1 MTEAG
6 NITQQQCL
14 YTPVSPEWP
23 MAPLGF
29 IGHKEPFEHRPL
41 ASSPSP
47 QKQTLKLSRT
57 EVTCLRVSMGCRP
70 GASRSRPGPEWSP
83 GRQQCTCA
91 AQFPRDSQAPPR
103 QALHSH
109 FLFWLGAQQTQGA
122 TWEVG
127 TEVLQHKPLPRAR
140 TSHIPA
146 LSAGAIGG
154 GHR

>member
-47 QKQTLKLSRT
+47 QNKHSSCPGLRLRASESPWDAGQGPAGRGQALSGHLEGSNAHVPPSSPGILRLHQDRPSTPISCFGWGLSRPRGLLGKWGQKCYNT
-57 EVTCLRVSMGCRP
+57 NL
-70 GASRSRPGPEWSP
+70 SP
-83 GRQQCTCA
+83 GHTPATYQHYQQ
-91 AQFPRDSQAPPR
+91 
-103 QALHSH
+103 
-109 FLFWLGAQQTQGA
+109 
-122 TWEVG
+122 
-127 TEVLQHKPLPRAR
+127 VL
-140 TSHIPA
+140 
-146 LSAGAIGG
+146 
-154 GHR
+154 